1 MDNQSLYQT
10 RKKLRR
16 IKEYIAFFS
25 CILFMIGGPFLIY
38 EELDFR
44 MNSEITTAEIVG
56 YTKYEV
62 PILSYTVDGT
72 NYNATSKNEITN
84 SQIGMK
90 IPIKYHK
97 NNVTY
102 VQTSENPLFKTSI
115 IMTIFGFVGA
125 IGFGLSLFSKWKLF
139 KWL

>member
-1 MDNQSLYQT
+1 MDNEAIYRTQ
-10 RKKLRR
+10 KKLRK
-16 IKEYIAFFS
+16 IKEYIAFFT
-25 CILFMIGGPFLIY
+25 CILFMFSGPFIMY

-72 NYNATSKNEITN
+72 NYNATSKNEIIN
-84 SQIGMK
+84 SHIGMK

-102 VQTSENPLFKTSI
+102 VLTSENPLFKMSI

-125 IGFGLSLFSKWKLF
+125 IGFGFSLFSKRKFF